1 MYSPKIKEEFIPMLY
16 RLKLKEKR
24 PMTMLVNEA
33 VEIYL
38 KNKQADERLSALII
52 NPIDIGERA

>member
-38 KNKQADERLSALII
+38 KNKQADERLSALITPSSI
-52 NPIDIGERA
+52 C